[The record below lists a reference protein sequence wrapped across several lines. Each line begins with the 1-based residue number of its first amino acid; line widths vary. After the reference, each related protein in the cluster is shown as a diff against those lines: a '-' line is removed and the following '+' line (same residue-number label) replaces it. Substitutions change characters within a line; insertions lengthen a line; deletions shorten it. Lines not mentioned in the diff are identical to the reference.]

1 MADNSGDFTAIY
13 QTDERADFWA
23 REKLRRQ
30 ERSGAATE
38 TLIKAADLHI
48 GDRVLEVA
56 AGTGDL
62 AVTIAQSVGSSGH
75 VVAVDISANM
85 LVIGVI

>member
-1 MADNSGDFTAIY
+1 MADNSRDFTAIY
-13 QTDERADFWA
+13 QTDERADHWA
-23 REKLRRQ
+23 REKLRRL

-48 GDRVLEVA
+48 GNSVLEVA

-62 AVTIAQSVGSSGH
+62 VVIIAQSVGS
-75 VVAVDISANM
+75 AVIW
-85 LVIGVI
+85 LRLIFRPTC